1 MIAGFVIGGST
12 AKSVIVRGIGP
23 SLASFGLQGLL
34 ADPVLELYGPT
45 GTLLASNDNWMDTQQ
60 AEIVATGR
68 APSDPNESA
77 IVMTL
82 PPGPYTAIV
91 RGAGM
96 TTGNALV
103 EVFDLEPTGAS
114 HLTNIST
121 RGLVGTADAVMIG
134 GLVVGPGLGVNG
146 SGSVQMVV
154 RAIGPTLAQFNIPG
168 TLQNPNLTIY
178 DESGAIIGFNDN
190 WKDTQQ
196 AAIQATGQA
205 PSDDREAA
213 ILITLPAGRY
223 TAIVRG
229 NAGTTGV
236 ARIDAIVV
244 P

>member
-1 MIAGFVIGGST
+1 
-12 AKSVIVRGIGP
+12 
-23 SLASFGLQGLL
+23 
-34 ADPVLELYGPT
+34 
-45 GTLLASNDNWMDTQQ
+45 MDTQQ
-60 AEIVATGR
+60 AEIVASGH

-91 RGAGM
+91 RGAGL

-103 EVFDLEPTGAS
+103 EVYDLDPNGQS

-121 RGLVGTADAVMIG
+121 RGLVGTDDTVMIG
-134 GLVVGPGLGVNG
+134 GFIVGPGLGVNG
-146 SGSVQMVV
+146 SGSVQVVV
-154 RAIGPTLAQFNIPG
+154 RAIGPTLGQPPFNIPG

-178 DESGAIIGFNDN
+178 NQAGAIVAFNDN

-196 AAIQATGQA
+196 AALQATGQA
-205 PSDDREAA
+205 PSDDRESA
-213 ILITLPAGRY
+213 ILITLPAGEY

-229 NAGTTGV
+229 NGNTTGV
-236 ARIDAIVV
+236 ARIDVVVV